1 MLGRGIEQS
10 SSEKHY
16 QWNYC
21 VRQEALRLTRENGEP
36 RQVFEQESG
45 FSGNDRLYLL
55 TLL

>member
-21 VRQEALRLTRENGEP
+21 VGQEALRLTHENGEP
-36 RQVFEQESG
+36 RKVFEQESG
-45 FSGNDRLYLL
+45 FSVE
-55 TLL
+55 